1 MKQLSNMFGGNEL
14 KYHLQDSQMMTEGKV
29 GDWFK
34 KTFTYLKSK
43 IARIGNTFVALF
55 KDKPLPVVL
64 PITSQA
70 AWKKGFPDSKCMHWM
85 GTSEDKRFSG
95 VPTDGNQILKS
106 RQGSLDYWKSI
117 PVIESKSDAENVQK
131 IYEVKLQNDDSQI
144 MPVDADE
151 LKDLIR
157 EVIRGGGRTRPLL
170 IYGAPGVGKTQIVKS
185 VLKEV
190 KGEGSRMLD
199 FQLSLK
205 EHDDFF
211 LPTYAVNDKGERVG
225 AIDLPKTYLPVW
237 KKLEGMTEEECK
249 KADEDCGSGLIFLDE
264 LTQAKPSVQGVML
277 KFVNDRV
284 LGEDYKLGSGWS
296 IIAAANREDDGVD
309 AYDLNTALLDRFDVV
324 NYEPS
329 VKTWRKWAEKH
340 DYMNPHIL
348 DWLEQNSKYFYY
360 SSDDPN
366 SNKVCSPRDWEA
378 ACLRLA
384 TYAQT
389 AEEEGFDLLRIPDN
403 TIKRSI
409 WLACG
414 ADVANFFME
423 YVRLIRTIDVK
434 KLENV
439 WTKPNDVPL
448 PKKEGATYKV
458 DLMYIITTQIIAMMK
473 QQPTPEEWANACTY
487 FARLDSESA
496 AGKFLKSACAK
507 WPELN
512 DEFGQFDGHDK
523 YAKGIEILSD
533 AYPRWAS
540 DETDIEWNHT
550 GKK

>member
-43 IARIGNTFVALF
+43 IARIGNAFVALF
-55 KDKPLPVVL
+55 RDQPIPAVL
-64 PITSQA
+64 PITSQS
-70 AWKKGFPDSKCMHWM
+70 AWKKGFPDSKCMHWV

-117 PVIESKSDAENVQK
+117 PIIESKSDAENVQK

-170 IYGAPGVGKTQIVKS
+170 IYGAPGVGKTQIVKA

-225 AIDLPKTYLPVW
+225 AIDLPKSYLPVY
-237 KKLEGMTEEECK
+237 KPCDDDALNEAAD
-249 KADEDCGSGLIFLDE
+249 KACGSGLIFLDE

-296 IIAAANREDDGVD
+296 IIAAANREDDGVG

-340 DYMNPHIL
+340 GYMNPHIL

-360 SSDDPN
+360 SSDDQN

-409 WLACG
+409 WLSCG

-434 KLENV
+434 KLESV
-439 WTKPNDVPL
+439 WTKPNDAPL

-473 QQPTPEEWANACTY
+473 HQPTPEEWANACTY

-523 YAKGIEILSD
+523 YAKGVEILSD

-540 DETDIEWNHT
+540 DETDIQWNHT